1 MRVAFLI
8 LLLAN
13 VVLFFWGQSRLGT
26 GDGGREPERMAQQVA
41 PDKLRIVPPDAL
53 KPAPPPLPPLQ
64 LPPAVPTTTE

>member
-13 VVLFFWGQSRLGT
+13 VVLFFWGQSRLGM
-26 GDGGREPERMAQQVA
+26 GNEGREPERMAQQVS

-53 KPAPPPLPPLQ
+53 KPVPPPLPLV
-64 LPPAVPTTTE
+64 LPTITE